1 MAINESLLI
10 LWSRDFMKM
19 AKVSLSSLNEV
30 RKVNST
36 EEMHENKHFSQKG
49 KMGNLYI
56 LR

>member
-1 MAINESLLI
+1 
-10 LWSRDFMKM
+10 MKM